1 MRKFFAKIFISLV
14 LRHVARGRKWF
25 LFKPLLRPI
34 FGRHADNAQNLFNFL
49 SESEINPFS
58 EIRFTTIEPEKR
70 VDVLALSNTLHPFIG
85 GGPRSFFNAL
95 VKLSEKGLRV
105 SAICLGYRKQTYRHQ
120 GIVIHHVLN
129 EKEASELAASITPAV
144 VISQQAW
151 IDLPRRYS
159 LHPNV
164 PHVLMLRDTN
174 DIGPFT
180 PGKEELGLAE
190 NHDFLQSLYAQAA
203 LVVAN
208 SDYIARQFR
217 EHFSM
222 DCDVMHPGIERPN
235 TEELVSTPLR
245 QFITGVVSNE
255 RKGRRIAKNLA
266 NRFKKNLFLFAST
279 VPTKVGEKAQP
290 NVLKRHNLEPAVM
303 YMATRIMIIPSQ
315 WPEPFGRVS
324 VEAMSRG
331 IPVLASKIG
340 GLPEAVC
347 DDEFLVEN
355 FTDIDAWCECLG
367 SLLRKDP
374 VNLRNK
380 SLRLAE
386 DYFKRQAIEETRFIE
401 KISALA
407 KL

>member
-1 MRKFFAKIFISLV
+1 MREFFAHYLLAHCVRKDSL
-14 LRHVARGRKWF
+14 GRRSRI
-25 LFKPLLRPI
+25 LNLLAKPL
-34 FGRHADNAQNLFNFL
+34 FGDSAPQAIRLFYGDRDEECFRFVKA
-49 SESEINPFS
+49 EATEIGLNKKF
-58 EIRFTTIEPEKR
+58 
-70 VDVLALSNTLHPFIG
+70 DVLALSNTLHPLKG
-85 GGPRSFFNAL
+85 GGERSLFGVL
-95 VKLSEKGLRV
+95 TKLAARGLSV
-105 SAICLGYRKQTYRHQ
+105 VAVCLGSRQQPYCYQ
-120 GIVIHHVLN
+120 GVVIYHVCD
-129 EKEASELAASITPAV
+129 EKTAAEVAASFTPSV
-144 VISQQAW
+144 VMAQQAW
-151 IDLPRRYS
+151 IDLPKRYN

-180 PGKEELGLAE
+180 PGKEELGLAV

-266 NRFKKNLFLFAST
+266 NRFKKNLFLFASK

-290 NVLKRHNLEPAVM
+290 NVLKRHNLEPSVM

-355 FTDIDAWCECLG
+355 FTDIDAWCACLG